1 MKETIRRFYE
11 GEGRGPRAFQAGLI
25 IFDVV
30 IIAYFVLTANAD
42 MGATLLS
49 VDLSIGAVVLAD
61 LAARFSIAER
71 RAAFM
76 LSLTTIADIV
86 VLLSLLAPVLTG
98 ANLGFL
104 RALRMLRLARSF
116 HMAERLD
123 EALRGSLVNSR
134 IMVAAANLAAFIFV
148 VTSMVWVLERQK
160 NDDIATYVD
169 ALYFTIT
176 TLTTT
181 GYGDITLTDR
191 TGRFFTIVI
200 MVFGVGFFREW
211 FTGRNTHIT
220 RGRESGEDTPAPQA
234 RENAERSRRRK
245 LPGQRC
251 QRRQTPHQI

>member
-11 GEGRGPRAFQAGLI
+11 GEGRGPRIFQVGLI
-25 IFDVV
+25 VFDVV

-42 MGATLLS
+42 IGATLLS
-49 VDLSIGAVVLAD
+49 VDLAIGAVVLAD
-61 LAARFSIAER
+61 LAARFWIAER

-123 EALRGSLVNSR
+123 DVLRGSLVNSR
-134 IMVAAANLAAFIFV
+134 IMVAAANLVAFIFV

-169 ALYFTIT
+169 ALYFTMT

-191 TGRFFTIVI
+191 TGRLLTIVI
-200 MVFGVGFFREW
+200 MVFGVGFFLNLIQAIYR
-211 FTGRNTHIT
+211 
-220 RGRESGEDTPAPQA
+220 PAKVEQPCPQCGLRLHDRDA
-234 RENAERSRRRK
+234 SHCKHCGSVIYIETEGA
-245 LPGQRC
+245 
-251 QRRQTPHQI
+251 T